1 MSERLIPLEEA
12 AKMLGLSTEE
22 LTELRSQN
30 EIFGYRDGASWKFKR
45 AEIDRFADERAIEL
59 MPVADEDE
67 LSSDHELIASDEIS
81 FAPGGSDINIA
92 SDEIV
97 LKEGSSSSNVLS
109 GEDEAVESPS
119 DTGKMVEGEE
129 LLLAED
135 DLFVEDEL
143 RLEEDSDEISLGPD
157 SEISSDFEES
167 DLIIDQDSSHE
178 IALDASDS
186 GINLSPTDSGISL
199 EEEPLEMGGSD
210 IDSLELPEDDE
221 IITLEEP
228 EFEDSSMGAE
238 DDFMLTPVEHSAD
251 DDDSSGSQVIAL
263 EDSEIYADSGSLSG
277 IESGSGILSGDSG
290 IGDSAFEHAAPL
302 VADDAMPFDAGYAA
316 PVGAAG
322 AVAMAPARAELPY
335 SIWNILALMCVVGFL
350 GLGGMLVFDVMQ
362 HINHFEEQGN
372 LSKTVMDFVIS
383 FGGK

>member
-59 MPVADEDE
+59 MPVGDDDE
-67 LSSDHELIASDEIS
+67 LSSDHELIASDDLA

-109 GEDEAVESPS
+109 GEDEVVESPS

-238 DDFMLTPVEHSAD
+238 DDFMLTPVEHLAD
-251 DDDSSGSQVIAL
+251 EDDSSGSQVIAL

-277 IESGSGILSGDSG
+277 LSGSGILSGDSG
-290 IGDSAFEHAAPL
+290 ISDSAFEQAAPL
-302 VADDAMPFDAGYAA
+302 VADDAMQFEAGYAA
-316 PVGAAG
+316 PVGGA

-350 GLGGMLVFDVMQ
+350 GIGGMLVFDVMQ
-362 HINHFEEQGN
+362 HINHFEQQGN